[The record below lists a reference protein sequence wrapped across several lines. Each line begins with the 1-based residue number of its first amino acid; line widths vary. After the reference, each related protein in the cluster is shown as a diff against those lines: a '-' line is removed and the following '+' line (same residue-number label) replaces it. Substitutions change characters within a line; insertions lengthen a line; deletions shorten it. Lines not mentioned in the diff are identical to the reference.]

1 MNPPLHG
8 DRTRAAQRPPKA
20 FTLVE
25 LLVSMVVLLLIMVMM
40 ATISNQISSVWKQA
54 NSRSE
59 TFRQAREGFEAMT
72 RRLSQATLNTYYDY
86 YDSNNPP
93 RLASNPY
100 YTQSLGFPFVPTQFL
115 RTSEL
120 RFISGL
126 TNKLFTATTSS
137 SAAGAATPPE
147 WSTHAVFF
155 QAPFGYTETAVGA
168 NPSYNGLPNMLNTW
182 GYYTEYFNNQSLKPG
197 FVVTAETASG
207 HAVPHNRFRLMELNE
222 PSEKLTLY
230 QTTSAYQTVSSSQT
244 LTGPTGDPTLQS
256 GGINGLNW
264 YQVPLAAP
272 SPGYSHVLAE
282 NIIALILR
290 PQLSRQDITTRTTA
304 GNTNVL
310 SPNYSY
316 DSTASSNYA
325 GAMGPLSVN
334 GTLPNDQTGQP
345 DAGIDPK
352 NQLPPVVQVTMIAI
366 DEPSAARLEL
376 MTASGGKTAVQL
388 LGLDQHFAY
397 LSDTSS
403 DNPALAHGYASDL
416 QAIETTLTTNHL
428 VFRVF
433 TSQVPIR
440 AAHWSTG
447 QTK

>member
-1 MNPPLHG
+1 M
-8 DRTRAAQRPPKA
+8 RAAPRPKDA

-40 ATISNQISSVWKQA
+40 ATISNQISTVWKQA

-86 YDSNNPP
+86 YDSSTPP
-93 RLASNPY
+93 RLVSY
-100 YTQSLGFPFVPTQFL
+100 YATNTTGQFVPTQYL

-126 TNKLFTATTSS
+126 ATALINGTASGN
-137 SAAGAATPPE
+137 AGSNPMPE

-155 QAPFGYTETAVGA
+155 QAPFGYTETTLSNA
-168 NPSYNGLPNMLNTW
+168 PSYNGIPNMLNTW
-182 GYYTEYFNNQSLKPG
+182 GYYTEYYNNQRFKPG
-197 FVVTAETASG
+197 FVVTAENATG
-207 HAVPHNRFRLMELNE
+207 QVVPHNRFRLMELNE
-222 PSEKLTLY
+222 PSEDLTLY
-230 QTTSAYQTVSSSQT
+230 QTTSAYKGATS
-244 LTGPTGDPTLQS
+244 PTFGPTLQS
-256 GGINGLNW
+256 GDENGLNW
-264 YQVPLAAP
+264 YQVPLANTTT
-272 SPGYSHVLAE
+272 GYSHVLAE

-290 PQLSRQDITTRTTA
+290 PQLSRQDTTA
-304 GNTNVL
+304 RKLAGNSNAL

-325 GAMGPLSVN
+325 GTMGPLSVN
-334 GTLPNDQTGQP
+334 GNLPDDPKTSLP

-352 NQLPPVVQVTMIAI
+352 NQLPPTVQVTMIAV
-366 DEPSAARLEL
+366 DEPSAARLEQ
-376 MTASGGKTAVQL
+376 MATAAGSTAVKL
-388 LGLDQHFAY
+388 LGLDQHFASV
-397 LSDTSS
+397 SDTPS
-403 DNPALAHGYASDL
+403 DDPSNTHGYASDL
-416 QAIETTLTTNHL
+416 QAVETTLINNHL

-440 AAHWSTG
+440 SAHWSTG

>member
-1 MNPPLHG
+1 M
-8 DRTRAAQRPPKA
+8 RVARRPENA

-40 ATISNQISSVWKQA
+40 ATISNQISTVWKQA

-93 RLASNPY
+93 RLSSNSY
-100 YTQSLGFPFVPTQFL
+100 YTATPAAGASQPPFVPSQFL

-126 TNKLFTATTSS
+126 ATKLITATTSD
-137 SAAGAATPPE
+137 SAGGATAPE
-147 WSTHAVFF
+147 RSTHAVFF
-155 QAPFGYTETAVGA
+155 QAPFGYTETTVNATPG
-168 NPSYNGLPNMLNTW
+168 PSYNGLPNMLNTW
-182 GYYTEYFNNQSLKPG
+182 GYYTEYFNNQSLKPA
-197 FVVTAETASG
+197 FVASAETASG
-207 HAVPHNRFRLMELNE
+207 HVVPHNRFRLMELNE

-230 QTTSAYQTVSSSQT
+230 QTTSA
-244 LTGPTGDPTLQS
+244 PTGDPTLQS
-256 GGINGLNW
+256 GGTNGVNW
-264 YQVPLAAP
+264 FQVPLAAP

-282 NIIALILR
+282 NIVALILR
-290 PQLSRQDITTRTTA
+290 PQLSRQDTTTRKA
-304 GNTNVL
+304 ASPSNTNLL

-325 GAMGPLSVN
+325 GTMGPLSLN
-334 GTLPNDQTGQP
+334 GTLPNDPATSKP
-345 DAGIDPK
+345 DAGVNPK

-366 DEPSAARLEL
+366 DEPSAARLEQ
-376 MTASGGKTAVQL
+376 MATTGGKTAVAS

-397 LSDTSS
+397 LTDTPSDDPSVT
-403 DNPALAHGYASDL
+403 HGYASDL